1 MEAKLLFLHALSPLH
16 AGTGQGVG
24 AIDLPVAREKGTD
37 IPIVP
42 GSSVKGVLRD
52 ACDDSKRTRIFG
64 PDTDNAAAHAG
75 AIQISDLRLVAL
87 PVRSLAGVFAWVTSP
102 LLLQQ
107 LSRDAQMT
115 GYERLP
121 AIPQIG
127 DIAICR
133 VTGQSVLR
141 LSSGD
146 VVLEDVKLTP
156 ADENADGWAE
166 WLAGAAFEDDWQE
179 AFKARFCI
187 VHDDVMS
194 FLLQTGTEVMAR
206 IRLEDEKKTVAK
218 GALWYE
224 EALPT
229 ESLLVGLVAAAPVQ
243 VNGSVVQPEEVFKTV
258 AQLVQ
263 KPLQIGGSA
272 TVGHGICYLRVVEEV
287 SDANA

>member
-1 MEAKLLFLHALSPLH
+1 MDAKLLFVHALSPLH

-52 ACDDSKRTRIFG
+52 ACDVSERTRIFG
-64 PDTDNAAAHAG
+64 PDTGNAAAYAG

-102 LLLQQ
+102 LLLRR
-107 LSRDAQMT
+107 LSRDAQMAGHDT
-115 GYERLP
+115 LP
-121 AIPQIG
+121 ATPYIS
-127 DIAICR
+127 DTEACYM
-133 VTGQSVLR
+133 TSQSVLR

-156 ADENADGWAE
+156 GHEDTDDWAE
-166 WLAGAAFEDDWQE
+166 WLAGAGFEGDWQE
-179 AFKARFCI
+179 AFMARFCV

-194 FLLQTGTEVMAR
+194 FLLQTGTEVTAR
-206 IRLEDEKKTVAK
+206 IRLKDEEKTVAR

-229 ESLLVGLVAAAPVQ
+229 ESLLVGLVAAAPVK
-243 VNGSVVQPEEVFKTV
+243 VNGCVVQPEEVFETV
-258 AQLVQ
+258 VQLAK
-263 KPLQIGGSA
+263 KPLQIGGNA
-272 TVGHGICYLRVVEEV
+272 TVGRGICRLRVVEV
-287 SDANA
+287 GNANA

>member
-1 MEAKLLFLHALSPLH
+1 MQAKLLFLHALSPLH

-24 AIDLPVAREKGTD
+24 AIDLPIAREKGTD

-52 ACDDSKRTRIFG
+52 ACDNSKRTRIFG
-64 PDTDNAAAHAG
+64 PDTTNAAAHAG
-75 AIQISDLRLVAL
+75 AIRISDLRLVAL

-102 LLLQQ
+102 LLLQR
-107 LSRDAQMT
+107 LSRDAQMARHDT
-115 GYERLP
+115 LP
-121 AIPQIG
+121 AIPRI
-127 DIAICR
+127 DDTATCR
-133 VTGQSVLR
+133 VTSQSVLR

-156 ADENADGWAE
+156 ADENADAWAE
-166 WLAGAAFEDDWQE
+166 WLAGAAFENDWQE
-179 AFKARFCI
+179 AFTARFCV

-194 FLLQTGTEVMAR
+194 FLLQTGTEVTAR
-206 IRLEDEKKTVAK
+206 IRLKDDEKTVAK

-229 ESLLVGLVAAAPVQ
+229 ESLLVGLVAAAPVK
-243 VNGSVVQPEEVFKTV
+243 VNGSVVQPDEVFQTV

-263 KPLQIGGSA
+263 KPLQIGGNA
-272 TVGHGICYLRVVEEV
+272 TVGRGICRLRVVEV
-287 SDANA
+287 DNANA

>member
-1 MEAKLLFLHALSPLH
+1 MQAKLLFLHALSPLH

-52 ACDDSKRTRIFG
+52 ACDASKRTRIFG
-64 PDTDNAAAHAG
+64 PDTDNAATHAG

-87 PVRSLAGVFAWVTSP
+87 PVRSLAGVFAWVTSS
-102 LLLQQ
+102 LLLQR

-115 GYERLP
+115 RHESQP

-127 DIAICR
+127 DTAICH

-166 WLAGAAFEDDWQE
+166 WLARAVFEGDWQE

-194 FLLQTGTEVMAR
+194 FLLQTGTEVIAR

-243 VNGSVVQPEEVFKTV
+243 VNGSVVQPEEVFETV

-263 KPLQIGGSA
+263 KPLQIGGNA
-272 TVGHGICYLRVVEEV
+272 TIGRGICRLCMVEEA
-287 SDANA
+287 SNANA

>member
-1 MEAKLLFLHALSPLH
+1 MNAKLLFLHALSPLH

-24 AIDLPVAREKGTD
+24 AIDLPIAREKGTD

-52 ACDDSKRTRIFG
+52 ACDVSKRTRIFG
-64 PDTDNAAAHAG
+64 PDTANAAAHAG
-75 AIQISDLRLVAL
+75 AIQISDLRMVAL

-102 LLLQQ
+102 LLLQR
-107 LSRDAQMT
+107 LSRDAQMA
-115 GYERLP
+115 GHESLP
-121 AIPQIG
+121 STPWISDTAG
-127 DIAICR
+127 CCVAS
-133 VTGQSVLR
+133 QSALR

-156 ADENADGWAE
+156 TDENADGWAE
-166 WLAGAAFEDDWQE
+166 WLARAVFEDDWQE
-179 AFKARFCI
+179 AFKARLCI

-194 FLLQTGTEVMAR
+194 FLLQTGTEVTAR
-206 IRLEDEKKTVAK
+206 IRLQDEKKTVAK

-229 ESLLVGLVAAAPVQ
+229 ESLLVGLVVAAPVQ
-243 VNGSVVQPEEVFKTV
+243 VNNSVVQPEEVFETV

-263 KPLQIGGSA
+263 RPLQIGGNA
-272 TVGHGICYLRVVEEV
+272 TVGRGICCLRMVEV
-287 SDANA
+287 NNANA